1 MRDAIPHVFCK
12 CAEAIEKKEV
22 ERISEAAVCAKCVQ
36 AIERA
41 GDTKC
46 VLLQRCEYERT
57 EGYGGKVPLAPLRDR
72 GSKVSNGA
80 RLHSSEYHESF
91 TMSINIF

>member
-22 ERISEAAVCAKCVQ
+22 ERISEAAVCAECVQ

-41 GDTKC
+41 GDRNC
-46 VLLQRCEYERT
+46 EVLD
-57 EGYGGKVPLAPLRDR
+57 KSA
-72 GSKVSNGA
+72 
-80 RLHSSEYHESF
+80 
-91 TMSINIF
+91 